1 MQINHLL
8 ANQIV
13 TRAQSILKRDLL
25 LADVG
30 GLLMA
35 GSDVTPGTFIPEAL
49 SVSQTGH
56 AQTADYAGRQ
66 IKWWP
71 FVYDER
77 TIAIFGVYLEAGP
90 ITPEAMML
98 LQGLAEVIVYQHFLL
113 DRVQS
118 AEVVR
123 AEFLKSALTSPT
135 IANVDDL
142 YRQADILQLTLQAPQ
157 VVVLIE
163 LHGFEQS
170 LRNTYRNLSDEERSL
185 RIASATEDVNTHLRK
200 GYRNLQDNLIA
211 YFGDDRFVLLK
222 SIGGEGH
229 TTLNTIRFMLDQG
242 EFIMELLKKLQLKTP
257 FTIGV
262 GQYYPELQGLRKS
275 YQDAKLALEV
285 GIKVWGRG
293 RMYHIKQ
300 VGMFITLANTS
311 QDRKAELAHQILSP
325 LLRDEQLFKTVQAF
339 LTSGLNLTDA
349 AEKLHIHRNT
359 LIYRLDKTK
368 KLINLDPRHFD
379 DALQIKLGLMFYQP
393 PGYAPDEAA
402 TK

>member
-1 MQINHLL
+1 M
-8 ANQIV
+8 
-13 TRAQSILKRDLL
+13 
-25 LADVG
+25 
-30 GLLMA
+30 
-35 GSDVTPGTFIPEAL
+35 
-49 SVSQTGH
+49 
-56 AQTADYAGRQ
+56 
-66 IKWWP
+66 
-71 FVYDER
+71 
-77 TIAIFGVYLEAGP
+77 
-90 ITPEAMML
+90 
-98 LQGLAEVIVYQHFLL
+98 
-113 DRVQS
+113 
-118 AEVVR
+118 
-123 AEFLKSALTSPT
+123 
-135 IANVDDL
+135 
-142 YRQADILQLTLQAPQ
+142 
-157 VVVLIE
+157 
-163 LHGFEQS
+163 
-170 LRNTYRNLSDEERSL
+170 
-185 RIASATEDVNTHLRK
+185 
-200 GYRNLQDNLIA
+200 
-211 YFGDDRFVLLK
+211 
-222 SIGGEGH
+222 
-229 TTLNTIRFMLDQG
+229 
-242 EFIMELLKKLQLKTP
+242 KKLQLKTS

-379 DALQIKLGLMFYQP
+379 DALQIKLGLMFYQQ
-393 PGYAPDEAA
+393 PGYAPDEAT